1 MMKKRLDEE
10 LPIIEESVIDVRNKV
25 TNELIK
31 WLYRF

>member
-10 LPIIEESVIDVRNKV
+10 LPIIEESVIDVRNRLDKV

-31 WLYRF
+31 